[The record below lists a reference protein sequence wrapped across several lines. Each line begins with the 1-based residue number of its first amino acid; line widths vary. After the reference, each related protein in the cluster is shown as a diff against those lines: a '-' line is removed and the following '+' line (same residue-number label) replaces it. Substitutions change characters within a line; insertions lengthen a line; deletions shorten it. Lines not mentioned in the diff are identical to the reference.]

1 MAENTKM
8 PPNQDQRQRTPSNM
22 PSSGGNKPQKS
33 GGPVPAGGSPDRG
46 RQGVNNPG
54 KQVPE
59 IDPDRA
65 RPDRNKPAPDKE
77 YRGGGPAGADD
88 LDDDEGVTPPID
100 RE

>member
-8 PPNQDQRQRTPSNM
+8 PPNQDQRQRTPSGK
-22 PSSGGNKPQKS
+22 PSQKP
-33 GGPVPAGGSPDRG
+33 GSPAPSGAGPDRD

-54 KQVPE
+54 KPMPE

-65 RPDRNKPAPDKE
+65 RPDRNRPVPDK
-77 YRGGGPAGADD
+77 RSGVGPGDDDD
-88 LDDDEGVTPPID
+88 LDEGVTPPID